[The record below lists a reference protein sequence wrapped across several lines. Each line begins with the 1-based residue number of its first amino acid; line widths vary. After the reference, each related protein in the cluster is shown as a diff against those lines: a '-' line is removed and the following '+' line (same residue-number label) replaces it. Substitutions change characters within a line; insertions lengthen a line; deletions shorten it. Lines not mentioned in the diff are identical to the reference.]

1 MSEIKKSILV
11 YQGNKYKLLPQLKK
25 MFPENH
31 KELNCYDLFGGS
43 GTFSINVLDDFKK
56 VTYGEIDTNIL
67 SILIYLQFFHEK
79 NLILSIEKIIKEN
92 NLSRENKES
101 FLRFRDKFNKSVKD
115 NKIDPIE
122 LLVLSRY
129 SFNGMIRFSRGKG
142 LFNTSFGKRQWI
154 GKERDQTIIDFM
166 DRWKYV
172 DIKPY
177 PYDYNLRH
185 IDPNGFYYIDPPYLI
200 TKAVYN
206 KFWSESKEKELYE
219 KLDEID
225 RKGGKF
231 LLSNVLT
238 YQGKE
243 NIILKNWMK
252 SYNHT
257 FLDLGKTGYILGRSS
272 DNRDPKKTQEII
284 VKNY

>member
-1 MSEIKKSILV
+1 MRKIKKSVLV

-25 MFPENH
+25 LFPENH

-43 GTFSINVLDDFKK
+43 GTFSINVIDDFKN
-56 VTYGEIDTNIL
+56 VSYGEIDTNIL
-67 SILIYLQFFHEK
+67 TIMNYLVFVRSEYLIEE
-79 NLILSIEKIIKEN
+79 IDKIILKYG
-92 NLSRENKES
+92 LTNKDSEA
-101 FLRFRDKFNKSVKD
+101 FVKFRAKFNKSVLE
-115 NKIDPIE
+115 NKIDPVE

-129 SFNGMIRFSRGKG
+129 SFNGMIRFSKGKK

-154 GKERDQTIIDFM
+154 GEERNYIIRDFLES
-166 DRWKYV
+166 WKYV
-172 DIKPY
+172 DVKPY
-177 PYDYNLRH
+177 PYEHNLRN
-185 IDPNGFYYIDPPYLI
+185 IDPDGFYYIDPPYLI

-206 KFWSESKEKELYE
+206 KFWSESKEHELY
-219 KLDEID
+219 KNLDRIHE
-225 RKGGKF
+225 KGGKF

-238 YQGKE
+238 HQGKE

-252 SYNHT
+252 KYNHT

-272 DNRDPKKTQEII
+272 DNRDPNKTQEII